1 MTYSEQKTAPT
12 DLTEAHYSHHIRYL
26 SYSIPPVQDGTQVH
40 TLLRHTLQ
48 LSASLIKRV
57 KWLNDGITLD
67 GLRVT
72 TRTAVRA
79 GQVLR
84 VRLSDSVRRS
94 EIVPSPGPLDLLYED
109 VDLLILNKAPGIA
122 VHPGLGHWDDTLGS
136 FLLAYYDRCGIPAD
150 FHPVHRLDKGTSGVM
165 AVAKHA
171 HAQDVLR
178 RALHTDAFRREYLA
192 VCDGAPEQAHGV
204 IDLPL
209 AHAGDSVIRQE
220 VCSTG
225 CIAQTE
231 YEVLYRTPERAL
243 VRLRLQTGRTHQ
255 IRVHMAAIGCP
266 LTGDFLYGRENP
278 ALIPRPAL
286 HAHTLSLLHPLTGQR
301 LSFTVP
307 LPRDMAAL
315 LIPAAAP

>member
-1 MTYSEQKTAPT
+1 M
-12 DLTEAHYSHHIRYL
+12 
-26 SYSIPPVQDGTQVH
+26 
-40 TLLRHTLQ
+40 
-48 LSASLIKRV
+48 
-57 KWLNDGITLD
+57 WW
-67 GLRVT
+67 
-72 TRTAVRA
+72 
-79 GQVLR
+79 
-84 VRLSDSVRRS
+84 RS
-94 EIVPSPGPLDLLYED
+94 
-109 VDLLILNKAPGIA
+109 
-122 VHPGLGHWDDTLGS
+122 
-136 FLLAYYDRCGIPAD
+136 
-150 FHPVHRLDKGTSGVM
+150 SGVM